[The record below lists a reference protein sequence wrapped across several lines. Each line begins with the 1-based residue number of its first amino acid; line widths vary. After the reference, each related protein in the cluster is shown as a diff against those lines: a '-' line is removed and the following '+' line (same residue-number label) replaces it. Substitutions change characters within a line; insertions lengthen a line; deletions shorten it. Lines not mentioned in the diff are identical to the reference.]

1 VTNEE
6 GPDKANLRTLVLG
19 TIGVVFGD
27 IGTSPLYALKETMA
41 GHHPIAVAEAS
52 VLGVL
57 SLIFWAVML
66 LVSVKYVTLI
76 MRADNR
82 GEGGSLALLALV
94 TGLTKHS
101 RWRNVVTMAGIF
113 AAALFYGDSM
123 ITPAISVL
131 SAVEGLEVITPAL
144 TAYVLPITCVVLVV
158 LFWIQS
164 RGTGTIGLFFGPIMC
179 LWFACLGVLGALSI
193 FETPAVLSA
202 LNPVYAVDFIAAN
215 PMQSFLALGTV
226 VLAVTGGEALYTDMG
241 HFGRFPIRLTWF
253 GFVMPALILNY
264 YGQGALLLREH
275 SAVQNPF
282 FMLVPS
288 WAVLPLVILATMATV
303 IASQAVISGSFSV
316 ARQSVQLG
324 YLPRMAIVQTSHRE
338 RGQIYVPFTNLT
350 LFIAVMALVLY
361 FQSSSNLAAAYGIA
375 VTGTMMIDTILVTFV
390 MILMWRWN
398 RWLVLPLMAAFFA
411 IDFAFFSAN
420 IIKFAQGGWFPL
432 FIGFLSFTVLTTW
445 KRGRQLLFRQ
455 MARQDVPERTFLTS
469 IDESIPRVARTAV
482 FMTARGNAIPSALL
496 HNLKH
501 NLVLHERTV
510 IATVITEEIPFVPEP
525 QRIELT
531 PLGKGFYRLLIRY
544 GFMQAPDVP
553 AALDLCRRQGL
564 AIDLK
569 QVSFFVSRETI
580 LPSLQPGIALWR
592 EKLFALMSRNAQNAT
607 DFFRIPT
614 ENVVELGTQVEI

>member
-1 VTNEE
+1 MTASEH
-6 GPDKANLRTLVLG
+6 DKADLRTLILG

-41 GHHPIAVAEAS
+41 GHHPIEVAEAN
-52 VLGVL
+52 VMGVL

-66 LVSVKYVTLI
+66 LVSAKYVALI

-94 TGLTKHS
+94 TGLTKGS
-101 RWRNVVTMAGIF
+101 RWRPVVTALGIF

-131 SAVEGLEVITPAL
+131 SAVEGLEVVTPAL
-144 TAYVLPITCVVLVV
+144 KPYVIPITCLVLVG

-164 RGTGTIGLFFGPIMC
+164 RGTSTLGLMFGPIMC
-179 LWFACLGVLGALSI
+179 AWFACLAVLGILSI
-193 FETPAVLSA
+193 AQTPAVLHA
-202 LNPVYAVDFIAAN
+202 LNPAYAVRFILAN
-215 PMQSFLALGTV
+215 PSQSFLALGSV

-275 SAVQNPF
+275 AAVQNPF
-282 FMLVPS
+282 FLLAPA
-288 WAVLPLVILATMATV
+288 WAVLPMVVLATLATV

-324 YLPRMAIVQTSHRE
+324 YLPRMEIIQTSHKE

-350 LFIAVMALVLY
+350 LFLAVMALVVG

-390 MILMWRWN
+390 VLLMWRWN
-398 RWLVLPLMAAFFA
+398 KWIALPLMAAFFV

-420 IIKFAQGGWFPL
+420 IVKVMQGGWFPL
-432 FIGFLSFTVLTTW
+432 FIGLLSFTVLMTW
-445 KRGRQLLFRQ
+445 KRGRALLFRQ
-455 MARQDVPERTFLTS
+455 MAKQDIPEKAFLAS
-469 IDESIPRVARTAV
+469 LEDNVPRVARTAV
-482 FMTARGNAIPSALL
+482 FMTARSDGVPSALL

-510 IATVITEEIPFVPEP
+510 IATVITEEVPYVSVE
-525 QRIELT
+525 RRVELT
-531 PLGKGFYRLLIRY
+531 PLGKGFYRLLMRY
-544 GFMQAPDVP
+544 GFMEAPDVP
-553 AALDLCRRQGL
+553 AALALCRSKEFPVD
-564 AIDLK
+564 IK

-607 DFFRIPT
+607 DFFKIPT